1 MIFLLKYTMKAFTII
16 LLIALLIAAPQP
28 LHASIFQ
35 IKSIADI
42 KAILFTRPDTGPQV
56 VVEIVGADLNHRA
69 NRFFDRW
76 SRPDVYTLIHHG
88 SVDRQTQVEG
98 NTDEPRFLFK
108 TKMPF
113 DKTMGLRFVVKEA
126 DVLKGDSVIG
136 RAFIDKGRIKEMMES
151 EESALL
157 SLGENIG
164 IVKIRVTKP
173 PAELK
178 HTGCFTLNPKV
189 KKLDAL

>member
-1 MIFLLKYTMKAFTII
+1 
-16 LLIALLIAAPQP
+16 
-28 LHASIFQ
+28 
-35 IKSIADI
+35 
-42 KAILFTRPDTGPQV
+42 
-56 VVEIVGADLNHRA
+56 
-69 NRFFDRW
+69 
-76 SRPDVYTLIHHG
+76 
-88 SVDRQTQVEG
+88 
-98 NTDEPRFLFK
+98 
-108 TKMPF
+108 MPF

>member
-16 LLIALLIAAPQP
+16 LLIALLSAAPHR
-28 LHASIFQ
+28 LHASILHF
-35 IKSIADI
+35 KSIANI
-42 KAILFTRPDTGPQV
+42 KAILFQRPDTRPQV
-56 VVEIVGADLNHRA
+56 VVEIIGADLNHRA